1 MTRRASLSVL
11 AVIALLAWG
20 GLLYYTHTVAPGS
33 LTTLVVFF
41 AILIVALTCTLTPV
55 AYVIGTRLITAQHYR
70 TTVKY
75 AFRQALL
82 LSLAI
87 ELNLVLRALHSWN
100 IVVGIVLIVA
110 AIVVEILLLAR
121 K

>member
-1 MTRRASLSVL
+1 MTRRASLSTL
-11 AVIALLAWG
+11 GAIALLAWG
-20 GLLYYTHTVAPGS
+20 GLLYYTHSVAPGS
-33 LTTLVVFF
+33 LSTLVVFF

-55 AYVIGTRLITAQHYR
+55 AYGIGSRLITAHHYR
-70 TTVKY
+70 ATVKY

-87 ELNLVLRALHSWN
+87 ELNLALRALHSWN
-100 IVVGIVLIVA
+100 IVVGIVLILA
-110 AIVVEILLLAR
+110 AVIVEILLLAR